1 MDGEDRV
8 PNWKP
13 AIIVINSR
21 QGDEASE
28 QRIKGESLTKG
39 SMVYVRYDEPEPGP
53 AGGATR
59 ALVKISKDELKIMR
73 HGEVESEQT
82 FQQGRRLPGFYRSPY
97 TRFNLSTDTS
107 RLESDLDGS
116 YGIVTWEYD
125 LLVHEEMTGH
135 FVISLHIQEEV

>member
-13 AIIVINSR
+13 AVIVINSQ

-28 QRIKGESLTKG
+28 QRIKGETWSKG
-39 SMVYVRYDEPEPGP
+39 STLYVRYVEPEPGP
-53 AGGATR
+53 TGGTTR
-59 ALVKISKDELKIMR
+59 ATIKISQNELKIMR

-82 FQQGRRLPGFYRSPY
+82 FQQGKRLPGFYRSPY

-107 RLESDLDGS
+107 RLNARLEGS
-116 YGIVTWEYD
+116 GGVVAWEYD
-125 LLVHEEMTGH
+125 LWVHEEMTGH

>member
-1 MDGEDRV
+1 M

-21 QGDEASE
+21 QGDEVSE
-28 QRIKGESLTKG
+28 QRIYGESMTRG
-39 SMVYVRYDEPEPGP
+39 STVYVRYVEPESGP
-53 AGGATR
+53 TGGTTR
-59 ALVKISKDELKIMR
+59 ATVKIAQNELKIIR

-82 FQQGRRLPGFYRSPY
+82 FQQGRRLPGFYKSPY

-107 RLESDLDGS
+107 RLEYRLEGS
-116 YGIVTWEYD
+116 RRIVTWEYD
-125 LLVHEEMTGH
+125 LLVYEEMTGH

>member
-28 QRIKGESLTKG
+28 QRIKGECLSKG
-39 SMVYVRYDEPEPGP
+39 SAVYVRYDEPEPGP
-53 AGGATR
+53 TGGATR
-59 ALVKISKDELKIMR
+59 AIVKISKDELKIMR

-82 FQQGRRLPGFYRSPY
+82 FQQGRCLPGFYRSPY

>member
-1 MDGEDRV
+1 MS
-8 PNWKP
+8 NWKP

-28 QRIKGESLTKG
+28 QRIKGESLIKG
-39 SMVYVRYDEPEPGP
+39 SAVYIRYIEPEPGP
-53 AGGATR
+53 TGGTTR
-59 ALVKISKDELKIMR
+59 AMVKISKDELKIMR

-97 TRFNLSTDTS
+97 TRFNLSTHTSSLES
-107 RLESDLDGS
+107 RLDGC
-116 YGIVTWEYD
+116 YGVVTWEYD